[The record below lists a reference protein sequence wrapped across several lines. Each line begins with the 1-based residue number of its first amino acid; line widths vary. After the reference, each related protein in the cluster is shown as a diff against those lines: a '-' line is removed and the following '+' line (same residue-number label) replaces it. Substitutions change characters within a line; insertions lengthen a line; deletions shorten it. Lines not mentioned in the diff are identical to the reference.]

1 MFEVLVLYYF
11 PLLYTSILLPFSRQ
25 VFHIY
30 VRFPYVYL
38 NLVTLQ
44 IAVHQSQSIYELSF
58 FFNLQSDTKK
68 RLIFIIKNNPK
79 AYSIYIQYM

>member
-58 FFNLQSDTKK
+58 FLSAIRYKK
-68 RLIFIIKNNPK
+68 ND
-79 AYSIYIQYM
+79 